1 MKNHIKRLSGYILFP
16 LLTIAC
22 AGCGS
27 SGPPRAA
34 VEGMVTV
41 GGQPLS
47 AGRIIFTPIAPNQGP
62 AASARITGGK
72 YQFPKSTGA
81 VVGNNLVQVEAD
93 MNLGFALDD
102 EEAFSKR
109 SIALLPASPI
119 PHEFGSNSK
128 LSVDIKPGEV
138 NKYDVPIPAASQTVD
153 YR

>member
-1 MKNHIKRLSGYILFP
+1 MKNHMKHLSPYTLFLP
-16 LLTIAC
+16 LLIVC

-62 AASARITGGK
+62 SATARVSGGK
-72 YQFPKSTGA
+72 YQLPKSTGA
-81 VVGNNLVQVEAD
+81 VIGNNRVEVEAD

-102 EEAFSKR
+102 EDAFAKR
-109 SIALLPASPI
+109 STSLLPASPI
-119 PHEFGSNSK
+119 PYEFGSNSK
-128 LSVDIKPGEV
+128 LSVDIKPGDV
-138 NKYDVPIPAASQTVD
+138 NKYDVPIPAAAQTVD